1 MATATVSTLNTH
13 KIETE
18 RVRGGVVAVCSD
30 WACSWRGVYTSYR
43 TDADGNRQALTDQVF
58 PNRQE
63 AVKAFKSFHT
73 GA

>member
-1 MATATVSTLNTH
+1 MATATVSPLNTH

-30 WACSWRGVYTSYR
+30 WACSWRGVYTAYR
-43 TDADGNRQALTDQVF
+43 TDADGIRQPITFQVF
-58 PNRQE
+58 PNRPE
-63 AVKAFKSFHT
+63 AVKDFKSFHK